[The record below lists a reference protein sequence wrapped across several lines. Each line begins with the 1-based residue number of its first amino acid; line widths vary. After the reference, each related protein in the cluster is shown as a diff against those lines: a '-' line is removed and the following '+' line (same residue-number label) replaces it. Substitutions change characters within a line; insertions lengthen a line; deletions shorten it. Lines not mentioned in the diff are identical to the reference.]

1 MKFIFP
7 RKWETERKEE
17 ERGKKI
23 QGYTSRWMKNEIKY
37 SIWSS
42 PCQESEKQQE
52 KKKKEGKK
60 YKDTHQDEWKIKLN
74 ILFEVH
80 LAKKVRNSK
89 KRRRKRGKNT
99 RIHIKMNEKWN

>member
-1 MKFIFP
+1 MKFTLP

-42 PCQESEKQQE
+42 PCQENEKQKE
-52 KKKKEGKK
+52 KEEEREK
-60 YKDTHQDEWKIKLN
+60 YKDTQKDELKIKKDREKIN
-74 ILFEVH
+74 IFDVYLPWIY
-80 LAKKVRNSK
+80 L
-89 KRRRKRGKNT
+89 T
-99 RIHIKMNEKWN
+99 RTNFTTTTTTTKTLLVVKYV